1 MITEK
6 TEFYFVRLFYSTIKQ
21 NLAVLNDVLNE
32 INKQKEE
39 HQEFYG
45 FTEVQ
50 HNPYFSQLKFME
62 EKIKNQIRRCKNALK
77 KFEEGD

>member
-1 MITEK
+1 MIIEK

-21 NLAVLNDVLNE
+21 NIAVLNDVLNE
-32 INKQKEE
+32 INKKIEE

-45 FTEVQ
+45 VTEVR
-50 HNPYFSQLKFME
+50 HNPYFSKLKFME
-62 EKIKNQIRRCKNALK
+62 EKIENQIRRCKNALK